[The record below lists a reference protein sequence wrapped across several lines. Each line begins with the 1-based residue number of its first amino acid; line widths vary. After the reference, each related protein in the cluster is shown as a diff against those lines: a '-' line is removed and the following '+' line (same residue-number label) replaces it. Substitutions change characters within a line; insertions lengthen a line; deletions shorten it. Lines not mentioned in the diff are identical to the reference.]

1 MIKTPKTSSPS
12 ATRQWGL
19 LNGPQ
24 TQNVLL
30 DNFTI
35 TFVSDVKIP
44 ILRVSKYIL
53 MMQDRFTDD
62 YMAYRYNS

>member
-53 MMQDRFTDD
+53 MMQDRFRDD
-62 YMAYRYNS
+62 FMAYRYNS

>member
-12 ATRQWGL
+12 ATSQWGL

-30 DNFTI
+30 DHFTI
-35 TFVSDVKIP
+35 TFVSEVKIP
-44 ILRVSKYIL
+44 ILRVSKCIL
-53 MMQDRFTDD
+53 VMQGRFTDD

>member
-35 TFVSDVKIP
+35 TFVSEVKIP

-53 MMQDRFTDD
+53 VMQGRFTDD

>member
-1 MIKTPKTSSPS
+1 MIETPKTFCPS
-12 ATRQWGL
+12 ATRQCGL

-53 MMQDRFTDD
+53 MIQGRFADD
-62 YMAYRYNS
+62 CMAYRYNS